1 MIKIKSIQEP
11 ALNEDGFRIMVE
23 EICVEDLDSKKSE
36 VNLFLKEIAPS
47 SNCYAFLNKNNLNF
61 DKFKEQY
68 RSELKNKKTLQGI
81 IRNLEKENGT
91 ITLLYC
97 SGDPVNNCAAVLKEK
112 LQGYHVIRG
121 SVGRI
126 HGG

>member
-1 MIKIKSIQEP
+1 MIKIKNIQEP
-11 ALNEDGFRIMVE
+11 ARNEDGFRIMVE

-36 VNLFLKEIAPS
+36 FNLLLKEIAPS

-61 DKFKEQY
+61 DRFREHY
-68 RSELKNKKTLQGI
+68 RSELKNKKTLQSI